1 MPASVKSLNEFT
13 ALCKKANATELR
25 VKKVQ
30 IPNTD
35 KIFIKLKLRTST
47 RLYTLSMKDIG
58 LAMKFANNIKKANKG
73 IRVRF
78 FKY

>member
-1 MPASVKSLNEFT
+1 MPASVKASTNSLPSVRRPMQLSFV
-13 ALCKKANATELR
+13 L
-25 VKKVQ
+25 KVT